1 MKTVLTFVL
10 MALVFSMAVGTPVA
24 FADAKLDSLINLATQ
39 ARSQVKLQLDRTQNV
54 SDETRN
60 LYEQGSQ
67 ETELLIAAAQQ
78 GNVEESKQHFLAAM
92 KIFRQITQTFS
103 DSVQT
108 MASLKSTP
116 AQAPPVP
123 EFDYRNALHR
133 IENTVNMLKS
143 SAAKNNLPVD
153 FTRIDGLLQTAK
165 TSMENG
171 DVATLEK
178 IYGELKTAISE
189 TQKTIRE
196 LITQRSNDRAK
207 LFVNSYIA
215 KIDSILAQAKELNL
229 SDEDVAKLT
238 KVKEELASTSDPNQI
253 IIKIKRYSITIST
266 EPANLQEKQTRA
278 AQQRAP
284 PEETRQEEPPRAAG
298 TEGEVGQ
305 KEDARNQRMADEIT
319 QLENRMAQI
328 QPHVDESIKPKFTRA
343 ESLLSKLK
351 NQEFTNVSDYN
362 KTVKMVDMLLDQ
374 MERYVKSLQ
383 DNNSSRD
390 TGEQQNQDTD
400 SEPKRPQKK
409 DK

>member
-1 MKTVLTFVL
+1 MKTVLAFVL
-10 MALVFSMAVGTPVA
+10 MALVFSMALGTPMA
-24 FADAKLDSLINLATQ
+24 FADAKLDSLVNLATQ

-60 LYEQGSQ
+60 LYEQGNQ
-67 ETELLIAAAQQ
+67 ETELLIAAARQ
-78 GNVEESKQHFLAAM
+78 GNIEESKQHFLAAM

-103 DSVQT
+103 DSAQT
-108 MASLKSTP
+108 MTSLKSTP

-153 FTRIDGLLQTAK
+153 FARIDGLIQTAK
-165 TSMENG
+165 ASMESG
-171 DVATLEK
+171 DMATLEK
-178 IYGELKTAISE
+178 TYGELKTTISE
-189 TQKTIRE
+189 MQKTIRE
-196 LITQRSNDRAK
+196 LITQRSNDRAR

-229 SDEDVAKLT
+229 SDEDIAKLT
-238 KVKEELASTSDPNQI
+238 KVKEELATTSDPNQI

-266 EPANLQEKQTRA
+266 ESANLQEKQTRA
-278 AQQRAP
+278 AQERVS
-284 PEETRQEEPPRAAG
+284 PEERRQEEPPRAAD
-298 TEGEVGQ
+298 TEGEVSQ
-305 KEDARNQRMADEIT
+305 KEDARNQRMADEIA
-319 QLENRMAQI
+319 QLESRMAQI

-362 KTVKMVDMLLDQ
+362 RTVKMVDMLLDQ
-374 MERYVKSLQ
+374 MERYVRSLQ
-383 DNNSSRD
+383 DGTSVRD

>member
-1 MKTVLTFVL
+1 MKTILAFAL
-10 MALVFSMAVGTPVA
+10 MALVLSTAVGTPMV
-24 FADAKLDSLINLATQ
+24 FANAKLDSLVNLATQ

-60 LYEQGSQ
+60 LYEQGNQ
-67 ETELLIAAAQQ
+67 ETELLIAAAKQ
-78 GNVEESKQHFLAAM
+78 GNMEESKQHFLAAM

-103 DSVQT
+103 DSAQPMT
-108 MASLKSTP
+108 SLKPTP

-153 FTRIDGLLQTAK
+153 FTRIDGLIQTSK
-165 TSMENG
+165 TSMESG
-171 DVATLEK
+171 DTATLEK
-178 IYGELKTAISE
+178 TYGELKTAISE
-189 TQKTIRE
+189 MQKTIRD
-196 LITQRSNDRAK
+196 LITQRSNDRAR
-207 LFVNSYIA
+207 LFVSSYIA

-229 SDEDVAKLT
+229 SDEDIAKLT
-238 KVKEELASTSDPNQI
+238 KVREELASTSDPNQI

-266 EPANLQEKQTRA
+266 EPANLLEKQTRA
-278 AQQRAP
+278 AQEKAI
-284 PEETRQEEPPRAAG
+284 PEEARQEEPPKTADTG
-298 TEGEVGQ
+298 VSQ
-305 KEDARNQRMADEIT
+305 KDARNQRMADEIT
-319 QLENRMAQI
+319 QLENRMTQI
-328 QPHVDESIKPKFTRA
+328 QPYVDESIKPKFTRA

-374 MERYVKSLQ
+374 MERYIKSLQ
-383 DNNSSRD
+383 DNNSPRD
-390 TGEQQNQDTD
+390 TGEQSNQVAD
-400 SEPKRPQKK
+400 SEAKRPQKK

>member
-1 MKTVLTFVL
+1 MKTVLAFVL
-10 MALVFSMAVGTPVA
+10 MALVFSMAVGTPMV
-24 FADAKLDSLINLATQ
+24 FADAKLDSLVNLATQ
-39 ARSQVKLQLDRTQNV
+39 ARSQVKLQLDRIQNV

-60 LYEQGSQ
+60 LYEQGNQ
-67 ETELLIAAAQQ
+67 ETDLLIAAARQ
-78 GNVEESKQHFLAAM
+78 GNIEESKQHFLAAM

-103 DSVQT
+103 DSAQT

-143 SAAKNNLPVD
+143 SAVKNNLPVD
-153 FTRIDGLLQTAK
+153 FARIDGLIQTAK
-165 TSMENG
+165 TSMESG
-171 DVATLEK
+171 DMATLEK
-178 IYGELKTAISE
+178 TYGELKTAISE
-189 TQKTIRE
+189 MQKTIRE

-215 KIDSILAQAKELNL
+215 KIDAILAQAKELNL
-229 SDEDVAKLT
+229 SDEDIAKLT

-266 EPANLQEKQTRA
+266 ESANLQEKQTRA
-278 AQQRAP
+278 AQERAP
-284 PEETRQEEPPRAAG
+284 PEETRQEEPPRAAD
-298 TEGEVGQ
+298 TEVSQ
-305 KEDARNQRMADEIT
+305 KEDAKNQRTADEIT
-319 QLENRMAQI
+319 QLESRMAQI

-362 KTVKMVDMLLDQ
+362 RTVKMVDMLLDQ
-374 MERYVKSLQ
+374 MERYVMSLQ
-383 DNNSSRD
+383 DGTSVRD
-390 TGEQQNQDTD
+390 TGEQQNQDTE
-400 SEPKRPQKK
+400 SEPKHPQKK
-409 DK
+409 YK